1 MEDRE
6 RSAHKYNKLKFAT
19 WGLKFHSPEKSGHKL
34 GSFEKLQKLK
44 WNNILV
50 ESAENDMLLKS
61 ILYSN

>member
-19 WGLKFHSPEKSGHKL
+19 WGLKFQSPEKSGHKL

-44 WNNILV
+44 WKIILV
-50 ESAENDMLLKS
+50 KSTENGFMYK
-61 ILYSN
+61 I